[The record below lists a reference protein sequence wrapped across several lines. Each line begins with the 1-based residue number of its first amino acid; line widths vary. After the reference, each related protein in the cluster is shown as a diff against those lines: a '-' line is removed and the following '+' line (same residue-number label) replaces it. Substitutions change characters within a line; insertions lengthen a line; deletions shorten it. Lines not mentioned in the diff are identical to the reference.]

1 VVPSPPM
8 IPRIFA
14 RQLSRPTGIL
24 GALVRRL
31 MNRGNAKMNAFAVS
45 QLQLAPTD
53 RVLEIGFGG
62 GVTLPSLLE
71 GARFV
76 GGVDR
81 SPDVV
86 ARIKARFA
94 RAVAAGRAD
103 FREGQV
109 ESLPFEA
116 GSFDKVC
123 TVNTVYF
130 WTSLEAG
137 FAEIHRVLSPDGR
150 VAVGFLPKERM
161 DRIGFPSDI
170 FTPRAPDAVV
180 AALAKSGFS
189 NVRVERPAPDTP
201 WNVVVA
207 LRPA

>member
-1 VVPSPPM
+1 M
-8 IPRIFA
+8 IPRVLA

-24 GALVRRL
+24 GALVRRV

-45 QLQLAPTD
+45 QLELAPTD

-62 GVTLPSLLE
+62 GVTLPSLLA

-81 SPDVV
+81 SRDAV
-86 ARIKARFA
+86 AQVRARFA
-94 RAVAAGRAD
+94 QAVAAGRAD

-109 ESLPFEA
+109 ESLPYEPA
-116 GSFDKVC
+116 SFDKVC

-130 WTSLEAG
+130 WTSLDAG
-137 FAEIHRVLSPDGR
+137 FAEVHRVVSPGGR

-161 DRIGFPSDI
+161 DRMGFPSDI
-170 FTPRAPDAVV
+170 FTPRAPDAVI
-180 AALAKSGFS
+180 ASLAKSGFS
-189 NVRVERPAPDTP
+189 NVRVARPAPDTP

-207 LRPA
+207 FRPE